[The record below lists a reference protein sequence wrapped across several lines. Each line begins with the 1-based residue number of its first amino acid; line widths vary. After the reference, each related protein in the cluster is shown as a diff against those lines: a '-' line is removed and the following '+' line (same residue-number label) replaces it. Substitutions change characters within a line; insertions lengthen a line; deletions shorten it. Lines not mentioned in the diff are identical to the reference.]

1 MRQIVAVNR
10 HTRTVLT
17 LIAVGI
23 ITVGAVLSA
32 IIDERDPLNAVAARI
47 NEHGYS
53 LDNDDIYIFGG
64 EADSTI
70 RQMLMR
76 DDADE
81 DISLAIEAS
90 KNAGFTSDIDR
101 RGEITV
107 LIAQCESGTVTI
119 YLIDGEIEL
128 CFIQTEEGE
137 VLPL

>member
-1 MRQIVAVNR
+1 MKR

-23 ITVGAVLSA
+23 IAVGAVLSA
-32 IIDERDPLNAVAARI
+32 VIDKRDPLNAVADKI

-53 LDNDDIYIFGG
+53 LGNDDIYILGG

-70 RQMLMR
+70 RQMLMQNE
-76 DDADE
+76 ADE
-81 DISLAIEAS
+81 DISSAVEAS
-90 KNAGFTSDIDR
+90 MSSLFPSDIDR
-101 RGEITV
+101 QGEITV
-107 LIAQCESGTVTI
+107 LIAECESGVITI

>member
-1 MRQIVAVNR
+1 MRQITPVNR

-23 ITVGAVLSA
+23 IIAGAVLSA
-32 IIDERDPLNAVAARI
+32 VIDKQDPLNAVAAQL

-53 LDNDDIYIFGG
+53 LDNNDIYILGG

-76 DDADE
+76 DEADE
-81 DISLAIEAS
+81 DISSVVEAS
-90 KNAGFTSDIDR
+90 IDSLFPSDIDK

-107 LIAQCESGTVTI
+107 LIAECDRGVVTV

-137 VLPL
+137 VFPL

>member
-1 MRQIVAVNR
+1 MNR